1 MREIITNY
9 EDLMEMLDSLFREPT
24 GFWDDFYSEREKR
37 VPFFANVPDEN
48 LVSYFDRNLVRPGRV
63 LELGCGPGRNA
74 IYCAKQGCKVD
85 AIDLSQESLD
95 WAKERGSE
103 ENVEIN
109 FKKENIFKLEVE
121 PDSYDIVYDSG
132 CLHHIPPHRRIS
144 YINLV
149 EKALKPGGY
158 FGLTC
163 FLPGG
168 ELGGANITDLEVY
181 KQQSLKG
188 GLGYSEDMLRSIFK
202 DFKAIEIRN
211 MKEVTQ
217 PNVFGVVGLLTA
229 LFQK

>member
-1 MREIITNY
+1 MREVIANY
-9 EDLMEMLDSLFREPT
+9 EDLMEMLDSLFREPI

-48 LVSYFDRNLVRPGRV
+48 LVSYFDCNLVRPGRV

-74 IYCAKQGCKVD
+74 IYFAKQGCKVD

-217 PNVFGVVGLLTA
+217 PNVFGVAGLLTA